1 MVEILRDVGELSRNI
16 GIYLNS
22 ENKYIK
28 KEYDKIRNKVVK
40 VLRTIHLFRT
50 EIENEVYHE
59 KLVKLK
65 KEAKINIHS
74 NNLDIDDLI
83 RKDLISVDMASSL
96 FNDFDNVNDMIDNL
110 IDVADL
116 LYGKKDSL
124 LESEQLK

>member
-1 MVEILRDVGELSRNI
+1 MVPTVLMAL
-16 GIYLNS
+16 

-50 EIENEVYHE
+50 EKENEIFHE

-74 NNLDIDDLI
+74 NYLEIDELI

-96 FNDFDNVNDMIDNL
+96 FNDFDNVNDMIYNL

-124 LESEQLK
+124 LESE